1 MTVAEGDKLRLVLD
15 LRHVNPCLHI
25 KKFKYEDLA
34 VAAELIDHNFYFT
47 TFDLVSGYHH
57 VDIFP
62 PHQKFLGFQ
71 WVFPGGISRYF
82 VFVVLAFGLAT
93 ACFLFTKLMR
103 PLTTKWRAQ
112 GFRVIVYLDD
122 GINIAGSYKECEAM
136 TKVIVDDLQSAGF
149 VINEKKSQLLP
160 TQIGEWLGTEIDT
173 RKMKFSVPEE
183 K

>member
-1 MTVAEGDKLRLVLD
+1 MVLD